1 MCKAYFY
8 KRSRVVPRGLLASSL
23 MRRGVFLFPE
33 LLVILKNKEIGE
45 KNMQLTGAEIICECL
60 LEQGVDTVFGY
71 PGGAA
76 LNTYDA
82 LYKYSDKITHIL
94 TAHEQGAAHAADGY
108 ARSTGKVGVVFS
120 TSGPGATNLVTGI
133 ATANIDSIPMVA
145 ICGNVSRDLLG
156 RDAFQEV
163 NISEVVKPI
172 TKASF
177 LVMEMEDLAPTIRK
191 AFEIAQSGRKGPV
204 LIDVPKD
211 ITAMKSEYTPKEK
224 FVPNNEF
231 KAQDD
236 AIKEVQEILRNAKRP
251 MIYAGGGI
259 ISANACDE
267 FVKFAERIDAPVC
280 CSLMALGC
288 MPADHPLFVGNIGM
302 HGGYETGMATDNA
315 DVIIACGARF
325 SDRVAGDREK
335 FGQQATIIQLDID
348 AHEIHKNVKVDNWV
362 IGDLKDT
369 LVKVVDGLEQKN
381 NPTWI
386 EQIMDW
392 KKKITISDINK
403 EGYCHPYQILDEIN
417 KIKSR
422 EDIVATDVGQHQMW
436 VAQRTEFFEPRTF
449 LTSGGL
455 GTMGFGMGAAIGA
468 SMGNMDKRVFLVTG
482 DGSFHMNINEL
493 VTMKSY
499 NIPVVVV
506 VMNNSVLGM
515 VRQWQKLFYGCRFSN
530 TDPHRVTDFVKVAQG
545 YGIKGLRITKPEE
558 IHNVLKKAYDMN
570 EPVVVDCVISPD
582 ENVLPMI
589 PPGKTVNEI
598 VTSMD

>member
-1 MCKAYFY
+1 
-8 KRSRVVPRGLLASSL
+8 

-145 ICGNVSRDLLG
+145 ICGNVQRDLLG

-236 AIKEVQEILRNAKRP
+236 AIKKAQEILRNAKRP

-302 HGGYETGMATDNA
+302 HGGYETGMAIDNA

-369 LVKVVDGLEQKN
+369 LVKVVDGLEQKS

-436 VAQRTEFFEPRTF
+436 VAQRTNFFEPRTF

-530 TDPHRVTDFVKVAQG
+530 TDPHRETDFVKVAQG

-558 IHNVLKKAYDMN
+558 IHDVLKKAYDMN